1 MKGEIKN
8 PVKNLKSIKTT
19 KIIER
24 RNKSIERNHFYS
36 NAENQLKDLYSDYIH
51 DICISDYNE

>member
-36 NAENQLKDLYSDYIH
+36 NWKSIKSILWYWF
-51 DICISDYNE
+51 